1 MDRDALS
8 AMLQKV
14 RAMKTMSG
22 GGSQPASVLAIAN
35 LARERQKLRAVR
47 EEDGASES
55 GSDVHTLESGSV
67 VRAATNTSPGSISTE
82 ESDMISIDQRTVT
95 PDVPAVPKRTCDR
108 WALHLAAFA
117 RDLRGVAL

>member
-14 RAMKTMSG
+14 RAMKTMPG

-55 GSDVHTLESGSV
+55 GSDVQSLESGSV
-67 VRAATNTSPGSISTE
+67 VRAASNTSPGSVSTE

-95 PDVPAVPKRTCDR
+95 PAVPAAPKRTCGR

-117 RDLRGVAL
+117 RALRGVVW